1 MKERISIIFIVSLL
15 AFETFILALT
25 MYKLIDKVQEIETNQ
40 RTINEYILNRI
51 GG

>member
-1 MKERISIIFIVSLL
+1 MKNNLFTIFTVSLL

-40 RTINEYILNRI
+40 RIINEYILNRI